1 MKKNPFAAGDSAVA
15 MWAALASIAMVA
27 AAAPLPPAADLVGY
41 TYSVNRA
48 GAEKTPGSLCD
59 GDSSSGLYWHTKTVA
74 RTEIVCELSETSDI
88 DRIEIFAPKWT
99 RWYIV
104 KELQV
109 AVDDGFG
116 GFGDPVVLP
125 GLAPSPKGSQDLHDA
140 SCTNH
145 VFSAGPL
152 GKAARIKV
160 SIVSDA
166 AAAIGEIRLHGKSG
180 TVAAAT
186 PAPTPAPAP
195 ATPYHTIENS
205 QWRLAFNPLGG
216 RAMSV
221 YSKAIGTELTS
232 PTTYGSFVEED
243 WNRRKS
249 HDFLITKPYAMTY
262 ESGPGGTL
270 LATATGNA
278 QGGGIDFLRITKHY
292 SATDDSTALKVDY
305 TFENI
310 PEAMALQNYAPL
322 VHTTLGVFGRDVTCY
337 FPTTEGIVAFAP
349 GKRGNDTWQHH
360 PARGWLAAATDDG
373 TGVAVTMPFAEVKT
387 FYSWFSQVPTL
398 EWRMIPIGLDAGESR
413 KISTEVIPF
422 KGLSPVSGAGGGLV
436 GSLADGRCTVVS
448 SRAGSVTATAGG
460 ETVGLS
466 FAKPGDTAAFATDAR
481 TVVLMRD
488 GAEVCR
494 LEARPA
500 SGEWTLSKECGQRE
514 SSVKEADLTCYTNF
528 PHTACAPWGRPLPGR
543 RLRVAVLTGR
553 GNQIELGRLAER
565 FDFDYR
571 TVGVILA
578 PGYGDKRKLGNPIF
592 ADGDHFSLINT
603 ADLERGIADVLKY
616 DADVILV
623 GGVPFE
629 VFTADQRTLLLD
641 KVKGGVGLVWIGQDR
656 DVPEL
661 GFRLKGA
668 KTSRQTPQASG
679 SRFAPVPFALFG
691 GEDAYA
697 MEAPSNAVV
706 HAVCDGSP
714 YVMETAFGKGRVVN
728 IAYRALSSRPWPSP
742 GLTPANL
749 RDFYADKAAPVEH
762 YYSLVAKALLA
773 AAGRTLP
780 VTLGKA
786 AVAMGDRNPGH
797 EAKDAGT
804 AAADAANSL
813 AAAIEATAASAV
825 ATRWTWRVT
834 DPFGRVVASGA
845 RDVELAA
852 GTQTVALDGLAI
864 PAVQG
869 PLAFE
874 AVVRDAA
881 GLVLDWGAWVFSNEP
896 KAAIS
901 SLSLDSAWHREGES
915 ASFAIAIGGDPAG
928 MRLEISLVDS
938 YGRTLETLSPP
949 PAGEVSG
956 TFVVSNALLSR
967 CYTVDARLIDG
978 AGLAVSRRRAELRV
992 RPDAAKYAWDDF
1004 EIGTWASAENRE
1016 YLWPDLAAIYHGIGI
1031 STLIANPERMQT
1043 DFPMRHNFHPTF
1055 LADAGL
1061 HRTPEPHEYTKTG
1074 DKMKLAR
1081 PTCLSSPAFFEKRQK
1096 ALDSL
1101 VERLPRYGLR
1111 FIWFGDEQS
1120 ITGYGGN
1127 PVDFCFSEH
1136 CLREMRAFLKVK
1148 YATLERLNEEWETD
1162 FADWDAVVPF
1172 TRQEV
1177 WAADGRHVAG
1187 WADHLEFMDSRLT
1200 NSIAFTTRAIEAVD
1214 PAVRFALSGTQAPS
1228 AYGGTDWWK
1237 SLHVLDAALSYG
1249 VGGQFDI
1256 HRSFRPDG
1264 GFMPWNWG
1272 YSNRGAAAVASVWRT
1287 VFFGLRGLIGFQST
1301 SQINCDWTFSQGLRD
1316 TLPHVRRLATGTGMH
1331 FVQNLRTRHDIAILY
1346 SQPSLRA
1353 AFIENRRK
1361 EHDNLEE
1368 KVRQLLMNL
1377 GYAYDYVSYEELAD
1391 GVASSRGYRALV
1403 LADALA
1409 MSDAEVAAVQAFAA
1423 GGGTV
1428 IAEGVPATRR
1438 ANCRPRDASPLAPLF
1453 ASSTR
1458 HALFPDLDVRYLEAV
1473 KFPAKPENAKIVDAE
1488 RGRYISALERAGIV
1502 ADRIGIVD
1510 EETGAEVVNARIH
1523 PKADAAG
1530 NRTWCILAPSDEK
1543 ERNASFTFPE
1553 TAWTYDLVSG
1563 RAYGRVDK
1571 LRLPLRQG
1579 SPFAFAQYKDEVKLI
1594 EPVVTGP
1601 RVTVAFS
1608 APVDGAVRL
1617 EVERPDGSPAD
1628 CYAKNILVK
1637 DGRATHEIPFAPS
1650 DPQGRWRVRL
1660 TSVFGNESHE
1670 LTLER

>member
-1 MKKNPFAAGDSAVA
+1 MAYGN
-15 MWAALASIAMVA
+15 
-27 AAAPLPPAADLVGY
+27 
-41 TYSVNRA
+41 
-48 GAEKTPGSLCD
+48 GA
-59 GDSSSGLYWHTKTVA
+59 
-74 RTEIVCELSETSDI
+74 
-88 DRIEIFAPKWT
+88 
-99 RWYIV
+99 
-104 KELQV
+104 
-109 AVDDGFG
+109 
-116 GFGDPVVLP
+116 
-125 GLAPSPKGSQDLHDA
+125 
-140 SCTNH
+140 
-145 VFSAGPL
+145 
-152 GKAARIKV
+152 
-160 SIVSDA
+160 
-166 AAAIGEIRLHGKSG
+166 
-180 TVAAAT
+180 
-186 PAPTPAPAP
+186 
-195 ATPYHTIENS
+195 
-205 QWRLAFNPLGG
+205 
-216 RAMSV
+216 
-221 YSKAIGTELTS
+221 
-232 PTTYGSFVEED
+232 
-243 WNRRKS
+243 
-249 HDFLITKPYAMTY
+249 
-262 ESGPGGTL
+262 GGTL

-278 QGGGIDFLRITKHY
+278 QGGGIDFLRIVKRY

-322 VHTTLGVFGRDVTCY
+322 IHTTLGVFGRDVTCY
-337 FPTTEGIVAFAP
+337 FPTTEGIVAIAP
-349 GKRGNDTWQHH
+349 GKRGNDIWQHH

-373 TGVAVTMPFAEVKT
+373 TGVAVTMPFSEVKT

-398 EWRMIPIGLDAGESR
+398 EWRMTPIGLDAGESYQV
-413 KISTEVIPF
+413 STEVIPF
-422 KGLSPVSGAGGGLV
+422 KGLSPVSGAGGGFV
-436 GSLADGRCTVVS
+436 GSLAGGRCAVVS
-448 SRAGSVTATAGG
+448 SRAGKVTARAGG
-460 ETVGLS
+460 ETVELS
-466 FAKPGDTAAFATDAR
+466 FAKPGDTASFSTDAR
-481 TVVLMRD
+481 TVILMRD
-488 GAEVCR
+488 GSEVCR

-528 PHTACAPWGRPLPGR
+528 PHTACAPWGRPLSGR

-565 FDFDYR
+565 FDFDFR

-578 PGYGDKRKLGNPIF
+578 PGYGDKRSLGNPIF
-592 ADGDHFSLINT
+592 SDGDNFSLINT
-603 ADLERGIADVLKY
+603 ADLERGIAQVLKY

-629 VFTADQRTLLLD
+629 VFTKDHRGQLLD
-641 KVKGGVGLVWIGQDR
+641 KVGKGTGLVWIGQDR

-661 GFRLKGA
+661 GFKLKDA
-668 KTSRQTPQASG
+668 KSVRDTPQAVG
-679 SRFAPVPFALFG
+679 ARFASVPFALLG
-691 GEDAYA
+691 GEDAVRIA
-697 MEAPSNAVV
+697 APSGAVV
-706 HAVCDGSP
+706 HAVCGDSP
-714 YVMETAFGKGRVVN
+714 YLVESSLGKGRVVN
-728 IAYRALSSRPWPSP
+728 IAYRALSSPPWPSP
-742 GLTPANL
+742 GLTPPKL
-749 RDFYADKAAPVEH
+749 RDFYEDKAAPVEH
-762 YYSLVAKALLA
+762 YYSLVAKAILL

-786 AVAMGDRNPGH
+786 EVAAAMEGVHGGGGAEAV
-797 EAKDAGT
+797 GT
-804 AAADAANSL
+804 AALRKAT
-813 AAAIEATAASAV
+813 IETTAASAGP
-825 ATRWTWRVT
+825 TRWTWRVT
-834 DPFGRVVASGA
+834 DPFGRVVAFGE
-845 RDVELAA
+845 RDVALAA
-852 GTQTVALDGLAI
+852 GSQPVVLDGLSI
-864 PAVQG
+864 PTVQG

-874 AVVRDAA
+874 AVVRDAD

-896 KAAIS
+896 KAVIS
-901 SLSLDSAWHREGES
+901 SLTLDSSWRNEGERT
-915 ASFAIAIGGDPAG
+915 SFSTKIDGDAAG

-938 YGRTLETLSPP
+938 HGRTLETLSPTP
-949 PAGEVSG
+949 SGEVSG
-956 TFVVSNALLSR
+956 SFVVSNALLSR

-978 AGLAVSRRRAELRV
+978 AGLTVSHRRAELRV
-992 RPDAAKYAWDDF
+992 RPAAAKYAWDDF

-1016 YLWPDLAAIYHGIGI
+1016 YLWPDLAAIYHRIGI
-1031 STLIANPERMQT
+1031 STLIANPERMQI
-1043 DFPMRHNFHPTF
+1043 DFTMRHDFHPTF

-1061 HRTPEPHEYTKTG
+1061 HRTPEPPEYSKTG

-1081 PTCLSSPAFFEKRQK
+1081 PTCLSSPAFFEKRRK
-1096 ALDSL
+1096 SLDSL
-1101 VERLPRYGLR
+1101 VGRLPRYGLR

-1136 CLREMRAFLKVK
+1136 CLREMRAFLKAK

-1200 NSIAFTTRAIEAVD
+1200 NSIAFSTRAIGAAD
-1214 PAVRFALSGTQAPS
+1214 PVVRFALSGTQAPS

-1249 VGGQFDI
+1249 GGGQYDI
-1256 HRSFRPDG
+1256 HRSFCPNG
-1264 GFMPWNWG
+1264 GFMAWNWG

-1287 VFFGLRGLIGFQST
+1287 AFFGLRGLIGFQST

-1331 FVQNLRTRHDIAILY
+1331 FVQNLQARHEIAILY

-1377 GYAYDYVSYEELAD
+1377 GYAYDYVSYDELAY
-1391 GVASSRGYRALV
+1391 GVAAARGYKTFI

-1458 HALFPDLDVRYLEAV
+1458 HVLFPDIDVRYLEAI
-1473 KFPAKPENAKIVDAE
+1473 KFPAKPENAKVVAAE
-1488 RGRYISALERAGIV
+1488 RGRYLSALERAGIV
-1502 ADRIGIVD
+1502 ADRLGIAD
-1510 EETGAEVVNARIH
+1510 EDAGAEVVNARIH

-1530 NRTWCILAPSDEK
+1530 NRTWCILAPADEK
-1543 ERNASFTFPE
+1543 ERNATFTFPE

-1563 RAYGRVDK
+1563 RAYGRVGK

-1579 SPFAFAQYKDEVKLI
+1579 TPFAFAQYKDAVKLAKPTV
-1594 EPVVTGP
+1594 EGNC
-1601 RVTVAFS
+1601 VTVSFS
-1608 APVDGAVRL
+1608 TPVDGAVRL
-1617 EVERPDGSPAD
+1617 EVTRPDGSPAE

-1637 DGRATHEIPFAPS
+1637 GGRAMHEIPFAPS
-1650 DPQGRWRVRL
+1650 DPSGVWRVRL
-1660 TSVFGNESHE
+1660 TSVFGNDAREVA
-1670 LTLER
+1670 LER